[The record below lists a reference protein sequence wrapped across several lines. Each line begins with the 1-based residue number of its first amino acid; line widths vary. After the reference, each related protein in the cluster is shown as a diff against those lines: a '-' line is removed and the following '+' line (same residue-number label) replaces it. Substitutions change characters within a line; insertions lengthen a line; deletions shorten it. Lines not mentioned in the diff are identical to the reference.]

1 MKLFSRKNKT
11 ERSKPT
17 PASRW
22 SSSSRHALHQQRPGL
37 LIDDELEDLPGVRSA
52 TRDTRTGRS
61 TVRLDEGAHVDAATL
76 VAAVEGAGDYT
87 ARLAD

>member
-11 ERSKPT
+11 EADTGQSVELLIEGMHRT
-17 PASRW
+17 
-22 SSSSRHALHQQRPGL
+22 SSGL
-37 LIDDELEDLPGVRSA
+37 LIDDELEDLPGDRSA

-61 TVRLDEGAHVDAATL
+61 TVRLDEGAHADVATL
-76 VAAVEGAGDYT
+76 VAAVEGAGDHT

>member
-11 ERSKPT
+11 EADTGQSVELLIEGMHRT
-17 PASRW
+17 
-22 SSSSRHALHQQRPGL
+22 SSGL
-37 LIDDELEDLPGVRSA
+37 RIDDELEDRPGVRSA

-61 TVRLDEGAHVDAATL
+61 TVRLDEGAHVDGATL
-76 VAAVEGAGDYT
+76 VAAVEGAGDHT

>member
-11 ERSKPT
+11 EADTGSQVELLIEGMHCT
-17 PASRW
+17 SC
-22 SSSSRHALHQQRPGL
+22 GL

-52 TRDTRTGRS
+52 STDTRTGRS
-61 TVRLDEGAHVDAATL
+61 IVRLEEGAHVDSATL